1 MSRPGNPDAAES
13 GQARQYRYRVPA
25 GLLEELMAAVRP
37 EFRAGDLVFDPRDP
51 VFGGPPCAVSG
62 CGRPHR
68 RRGLCISHWQRW
80 RGAGQISLAEFTATA
95 EPGWHGHLPLDPCVI
110 ADCNYGAMG
119 HGMCQRHLRQWHRA
133 GRPNLADWQ
142 APTAPLPPDGP
153 PACRIGYCSLWT
165 RGTSVFCYGH
175 DIRWKDSGRPDIDE
189 FAASC
194 ENPGPGQEHIDL
206 RRLPAGLRLEM
217 QYVLQCR
224 GDERDAKLPPREVRP
239 LVAVLAAA
247 GASSLLEQ
255 PEEWWTALGAPTNGR
270 GWRPF
275 ILDARRRVE
284 ALAFG
289 AGWDTEYP
297 RDIWRLCNLGIDQPE
312 ATISFTGIPQPWL
325 RELAKR
331 YTRWQLATGLSA
343 STAGSGARA
352 VTRFAA
358 WLASLPGPPNGLDGV
373 TRPLLERY
381 LADLQAEMGGQVRH
395 STYVGGLSG
404 FLKAIRRHGW
414 DDTLPATTAIY
425 PEDFPARGA
434 RLPRGLAAH
443 VMAQVEQPANL
454 ARQDNPACRLITL
467 ILIRCGLRIS
477 SAAGLAFDCTVTDA
491 DGAPYLRYYNTKMK
505 REALVPIDDELFR
518 LIGEQKQR
526 VLQRFPAGAPVL
538 FPRQNG
544 NLNGR
549 RPISSHTYRS
559 ALDRWLED
567 CDIRDEHGQPV
578 HLTPHQWRHT
588 LGTVLINRDV
598 PQHVVQKILDHD
610 SPLMTA
616 HYARL
621 SDKTVRKH
629 WERARKVNAEG
640 QPVQISP
647 DGPLGDAAWAKQQL
661 SRATQALPNGYCQL
675 PLVKT
680 CPHANSCLTCP
691 MFVTTPE
698 FLPQHHA
705 QRRATLQIIS
715 AAEASGHA
723 RVAEMNRQVAGNLG
737 KIITALEADGGNGQE
752 ADAHAS

>member
-1 MSRPGNPDAAES
+1 VNPGAEP
-13 GQARQYRYRVPA
+13 ARQYRAPA
-25 GLLEELMAAVRP
+25 GLLEKLMAAVRP

-51 VFGGPPCAVSG
+51 VFGGPPCAVRG

-68 RRGLCISHWQRW
+68 SQGLCTSHSQRW
-80 RGAGQISLAEFTATA
+80 RASGRPDLAGFKAAA
-95 EPGWHGHLPLDPCVI
+95 EPGWHGHLPLRSCVI
-110 ADCNYGAMG
+110 AGCNYGPMAR
-119 HGMCQRHLRQWHRA
+119 GMCQRHVRQWYDA
-133 GRPNLADWQ
+133 GRPDLAAWR
-142 APTAPLPPDGP
+142 ASAAPLPP
-153 PACRIGYCSLWT
+153 PAEVPAVCRIGYCTLWVQ
-165 RGTSVFCYGH
+165 GTSAFCMGH
-175 DIRWKDSGRPDIDE
+175 DNRWKGNGRPDVDE

-206 RRLPAGLRLEM
+206 RRLPAGLRLEV

-224 GDERDAKLPPREVRP
+224 RDEQAAKLPPRDIHPFVP
-239 LVAVLAAA
+239 VLAAA

-255 PEEWWTALGAPTNGR
+255 PEEWWTALDAPKNGR
-270 GWRPF
+270 GWRAF

-297 RDIWRLCNLGIDQPE
+297 RDTWRLCNLGISQPE
-312 ATISFTGIPQPWL
+312 ATISFAGIPQPWL

-331 YTRWQLATGLSA
+331 HTRWQLATGLSA
-343 STAGSGARA
+343 STAGSGVRA

-358 WLASLPGPPNGLDGV
+358 WLAALPEPPASLAGID
-373 TRPLLERY
+373 RPLLERD
-381 LADLQAEMGGQVRH
+381 LAVLQAEMGGRVRH
-395 STYVGGLSG
+395 AHYVGGLSG
-404 FLKAIRRHGW
+404 LLRTIRRHGW

-425 PEDFPARGA
+425 PEDFPDRGA

-443 VMAQVEQPANL
+443 VMAQAEDPANL
-454 ARQDNPACRLITL
+454 GRWDSPEFRLITL

-477 SAAGLAFDCTVTDA
+477 SAAGLPFDCTVTDA

-505 REALVPIDDELFR
+505 REALVPVDDELFR
-518 LIGEQKQR
+518 QISEQQQR
-526 VLQRFPAGAPVL
+526 VLHRFPAGGPVL
-538 FPRQNG
+538 FPRQTG
-544 NLNGR
+544 NLSGR
-549 RPISSHTYRS
+549 KPVSSHTYRS
-559 ALDRWLED
+559 ALCRWLED

-588 LGTVLINRDV
+588 LGTALINRDV

-621 SDKTVRKH
+621 SDTTVRQH

-640 QPVQISP
+640 RPVQITP
-647 DGPLGDAAWAKQQL
+647 DGPLGEAAWAKQRL

-691 MFVTTPE
+691 MFVTTAE

-705 QRRATLQIIS
+705 QRQATLQIIS
-715 AAEASGHA
+715 AAEANGHA
-723 RVAEMNRQVAGNLG
+723 RLAEMNRQVAGNLD
-737 KIITALEADGGNGQE
+737 KIITSLEADGGGRKE
-752 ADAHAS
+752 AAASAS

>member
-1 MSRPGNPDAAES
+1 MSRENPDSAEP
-13 GQARQYRYRVPA
+13 GQGRQYRAPA
-25 GLLEELMAAVRP
+25 GLLEKLMAAVRP
-37 EFRAGDLVFDPRDP
+37 EFRASDLVFDPRDP

-62 CGRPHR
+62 CDRPQRGH
-68 RRGLCISHWQRW
+68 GLCTLHWQRW
-80 RGAGQISLAEFTATA
+80 RGSRGVSLAEFTATA
-95 EPGWHGHLPLDPCVI
+95 EPGWHGHLPLDSCVI
-110 ADCNYGAMG
+110 DGCNYGVMG
-119 HGMCQRHLRQWHRA
+119 RGMCNRHFSRWYRA
-133 GRPNLADWQ
+133 GCPDPERWQ
-142 APTAPLPPDGP
+142 AQAPPLAPDG
-153 PACRIGYCSLWT
+153 ALRTCRIGYCSLWA

-175 DIRWKDSGRPDIDE
+175 DTRWKNNGRPGIDQ

-206 RRLPAGLRLEM
+206 RRLPAGLRLEV

-224 GDERDAKLPPREVRP
+224 GDERDAKLPPRDLHP
-239 LVAVLAAA
+239 FVAVLAGA

-255 PEEWWTALGAPTNGR
+255 PEEWWIPLYPPRRGR

-297 RDIWRLCNLGIDQPE
+297 RDIWRLRNLGIDKPE
-312 ATISFTGIPQPWL
+312 ATFSFEGIPQNWL

-331 YTRWQLATGLSA
+331 YARWQLATGLSVA
-343 STAGSGARA
+343 TAGSGVRA

-358 WLASLPGPPNGLDGV
+358 WLAALPDPPAGLAGV
-373 TRPLLERY
+373 TRPRLERY
-381 LADLQAEMGGQVRH
+381 LAVLQAEMGGQVRH
-395 STYVGGLSG
+395 AHYVGGLSG
-404 FLKAIRRHGW
+404 FLKTVRRHGW
-414 DDTLPATTAIY
+414 DGTLPATAAIY
-425 PEDFPARGA
+425 PEDFPPRGA

-443 VMAQVEQPANL
+443 VMTQVEQPANL
-454 ARQDNPACRLITL
+454 ARQDNPAYRLITL

-477 SAAGLAFDCTVTDA
+477 SALGLTFDCTVTDA
-491 DGAPYLRYYNTKMK
+491 DGAPYLLYYNTKMK
-505 REALVPIDDELFR
+505 REALVPVDDEILA
-518 LIGEQKQR
+518 LVGEQKQR
-526 VLQRFPAGAPVL
+526 VLQRFPAGAPLL

-544 NLNGR
+544 NLNGL
-549 RPISSHTYRS
+549 RPIASRTYRG
-559 ALDRWLED
+559 ALYRWLED

-588 LGTVLINRDV
+588 LGTILINRDV

-621 SDKTVRKH
+621 SDKTVREH

-640 QPVQISP
+640 QPVRISP

-661 SRATQALPNGYCQL
+661 ARATQALPSGYCQL

-691 MFVTTPE
+691 MFVTTAE

-705 QRRATLQIIS
+705 QRQATLQIIS
-715 AAEASGHA
+715 AAEAAGHA
-723 RVAEMNRQVAGNLG
+723 RVAEMNRQVASNLD
-737 KIITALEADGGNGQE
+737 KIIATLEDEGTGEKE
-752 ADAHAS
+752 ASAGAS